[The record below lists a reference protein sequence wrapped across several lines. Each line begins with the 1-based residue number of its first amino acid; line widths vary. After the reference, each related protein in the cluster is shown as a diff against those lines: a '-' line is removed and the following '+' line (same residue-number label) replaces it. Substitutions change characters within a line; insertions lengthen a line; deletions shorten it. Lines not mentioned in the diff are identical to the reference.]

1 MKDNKYSEKAL
12 KQFADLMIS
21 KIEMVDDD
29 WKKPWFS
36 PFGGGLPQNIDGREY
51 KGSNMFLLYLLTEM
65 QGYEMPVYLTF
76 NQAKDSGLHIL
87 KGAKSFP
94 VIYWNFVVKD
104 SEGNKI
110 PYDEY
115 KLLPNEEQEKY
126 KVTPFMNTYPVFNV
140 EQTNIK
146 EQLPEKWE
154 KLKSKFSAPELKDE
168 NGMFRIPLIDNL
180 IKEQKWVCPIKIEKS
195 DSAFYKNGTEKF
207 IIVPLK
213 GQFTD
218 GESWYSTVLHE
229 MAHSTGSEELLDRLK
244 PTSFGSKDYA
254 REELVA
260 ELTAATT
267 GSNLGIST
275 CIREENA
282 QYLKSWLS
290 SLKEDPKFIYSIL
303 SDVAKAST
311 MINEKVNEM
320 SSSLTLDDKFYMAV
334 IRNDVETLQEMKTS
348 GLMPNEEQL
357 EIIAKSPNSS
367 EIKEIFNQEQKDN
380 SIIVE
385 GKNKRLVI
393 NINKEQALL
402 TVNNKDYNVSEQI
415 FSTFRSQNIDIPTDR
430 EKWSSV
436 LKGEILKAGNK
447 TLQISK
453 SLDSYTIKVSQLLKQ
468 NSLDNQK
475 EL

>member
-36 PFGGGLPQNIDGREY
+36 LSGGGLPQNIDGREY

-65 QGYEMPVYLTF
+65 QGYEIPVYLTF

-115 KLLPNEEQEKY
+115 KLLPKEEQEKY

-180 IKEQKWVCPIKIEKS
+180 IQDQKWVCPIKVEQS
-195 DSAFYKNGTEKF
+195 NSAYYTVQGCY
-207 IIVPLK
+207 IIIPKK
-213 GQFTD
+213 GQFVD
-218 GESWYSTVLHE
+218 GQSFYSILLHE
-229 MAHSTGSEELLDRLK
+229 MAHSTGAENLLNRNMK
-244 PTSFGSKDYA
+244 NKFGSKEYA
-254 REELVA
+254 KEELVA

-311 MINEKVNEM
+311 MINDKVNEM

-334 IRNDVETLQEMKTS
+334 IRNDVETLQEMKNS
-348 GLMPNEEQL
+348 GLIPNEEQL

-367 EIKEIFNQEQKDN
+367 EIKEIFNQELKDN

-393 NINKEQALL
+393 DINKEQALL
-402 TVNNKDYNVSEQI
+402 TVNNKDYNVSEPI
-415 FSTFRSQNIDIPTDR
+415 FSTFKSQNIDIPTDR
-430 EKWSSV
+430 EKWNSV
-436 LKGEILKAGNK
+436 IKGEILKVGNK